1 MLLEAMILPG
11 NLLLP
16 LGGIIAMGLTPALL
30 VVTRG
35 KLIRMI
41 VIGAIQL
48 PIFLWSGTLIA
59 DFVTQT
65 AKKVGAFPS
74 GLSES
79 TLISHTTMEGPI
91 EKFLGFLVGHASEGQ
106 VQFIIYALL
115 ALIAYLLLFLWY
127 AYEMKKRNKV
137 YASESNQ

>member
-1 MLLEAMILPG
+1 M
-11 NLLLP
+11 
-16 LGGIIAMGLTPALL
+16 
-30 VVTRG
+30 
-35 KLIRMI
+35 
-41 VIGAIQL
+41 
-48 PIFLWSGTLIA
+48 
-59 DFVTQT
+59 
-65 AKKVGAFPS
+65 GAFPS